1 MNQLCY
7 IHTFQAPEP
16 SPSTLLTPSGHTTL
30 PCSPKGI
37 NPASNLTSS
46 HHKRHTDTTSRRSS
60 TPGFASQFCLCRNSY
75 YTENLAHLVQRS
87 NKLRCCFLH
96 DFQVEKPT
104 NEKFFQLLGESYDIC
119 SCPLLHVVA
128 ECVSYSDFNWRKH
141 K

>member
-1 MNQLCY
+1 MLHTY
-7 IHTFQAPEP
+7 IPGSRAKPLHTAHPFRTHHAA
-16 SPSTLLTPSGHTTL
+16 LLAKGHQ
-30 PCSPKGI
+30 PCQQPHFI
-37 NPASNLTSS
+37 PPQ
-46 HHKRHTDTTSRRSS
+46 RHANTSRRSS